1 MESKVIKIYAMP
13 ERKCLRCNSV
23 DHMVDDCPERTENFK
38 NYQVNAIQKKIEEE
52 AEKKAKKHPSA
63 KRTHK
68 QVEEI
73 KDGGSNPEE
82 LDESSESEDN
92 DNSLYTVTNPE
103 LPKAGKDSNA
113 SSKKDRKKY
122 YKKQNQKKRDLK
134 EQDKTRQTQNVLL
147 SKFNKLIESAEM
159 SCEEDRTLFFKLVQ
173 RGWDHTD

>member
-1 MESKVIKIYAMP
+1 MP
-13 ERKCLRCNSV
+13 EQKCLRCKSV
-23 DHMVDDCPERTENFK
+23 DHMVDKCPVRTENYK
-38 NYQVNAIQKKIEEE
+38 HYQENAILKRSQEQSEQEAQKQSTVE
-52 AEKKAKKHPSA
+52 
-63 KRTHK
+63 RT
-68 QVEEI
+68 QQQLEEI

-82 LDESSESEDN
+82 LDEEGESEDN

-103 LPKAGKDSNA
+103 VPKAGKDSNA

-159 SCEEDRTLFFKLVQ
+159 SCEEDRTLFFKLAQ